1 MEQFLPGQR
10 WLNDAELQLGLG
22 IVVGAEHRHVQI
34 AFPASDEI
42 RTYARNNSPLTRV
55 IFGAS
60 DPLEDQNGKRW
71 TVTRR
76 HEFDG
81 LYQYDCVD
89 DAGNERLITEAE
101 LNPFMVFTSPTERLL
116 NGQIDGDRW
125 FRLRHQCWQAQQQLA
140 SSSMRGLL
148 GCRAQWVPHQLYIA
162 HEVGRRHAPRVLL
175 ADEVGLGKTIEA
187 GLILHQQLVTE
198 RAQRVLILVP
208 ESLQHQWLV
217 EMLRR
222 FNLRFSLFNADR
234 LSVDSV
240 MGDEV
245 TANPFL
251 EEQWVISSPDLL
263 LDTANREEVL
273 AADWDLLIVDEA
285 HHLHW
290 NEQGGSEEYQ
300 LVEALAQQTPGVLL
314 LTATPE
320 QLGKT
325 SHFARLRLLDP
336 ARFSDFDAFL
346 EQEAQYKPI
355 ADQLDKLIAENADPA
370 SIDEL
375 LDQYGTGRVLFR
387 NTRSAIAGFP
397 QRLLAQHPLP
407 LPDEYQ
413 AVRDQACPEHAYSQ
427 GEASDWT
434 QFDPRVEW
442 LIAHCKQNLSE
453 KQLLIC
459 AHAETALSLAEALR
473 VKAGLHVPVFHEGM
487 TLVERDRAAAYF
499 AEAIDGA
506 PLLLCSE
513 IGSEGRNFQFAHQLI
528 LFDLPRHPD
537 LLEQRIGRLDRIG
550 QSSDI
555 TIHVPFLQDCEQ
567 ETLFTWYHE
576 GLDAF
581 SHPCAVGDAVL
592 QRLPVTL
599 QNSGLSAAEN
609 TEKLDLTQSLR
620 SELVA
625 AMESGRDRL
634 LEAHSCRPQ
643 QAETLVARAQQEQRS
658 DELIALME
666 TAWDCYGVDSDPHS
680 DHAMVLFPGEHMDEP
695 FPGVPD
701 EGVSVTW
708 DRDKALAQE
717 DLQFLTWEHPMVS
730 AVLERATSE
739 ERGNSALISLKTKAL
754 PAGTLLME
762 ALFILDAP
770 QRVQR
775 WLAPQLVR
783 TLINPKGVA
792 LQSKIGHD
800 AINKVGQRVRK
811 PVARQV
817 IKSQRDTLLS
827 MIPKARAEAEKD
839 LTRIRQQA
847 LQSLTD
853 MLGNERQRLEKL
865 AEKNPAVR
873 AEEIEFY
880 QREQQRASE
889 AIDAAGLRM
898 DAIRLIVTTQ

>member
-22 IVVGAEHRHVQI
+22 IVVSIEHRHVQI

-60 DPLEDQNGKRW
+60 DPLEDKEGKRW
-71 TVTRR
+71 TVTQR
-76 HEFDG
+76 HEIDG

-89 DAGNERLITEAE
+89 DAGLERRITEAE

-198 RAQRVLILVP
+198 RAKRVLILVP

-234 LSVDSV
+234 LSVGSV

-245 TANPFL
+245 TDNPFL
-251 EEQWVISSPDLL
+251 EEQWAISSPELL
-263 LDTANREEVL
+263 IETGNREEVL

-290 NEQGGSEEYQ
+290 DENGGSEEYQ
-300 LVEALAQQTPGVLL
+300 LVDALAQQTPGVLL

-336 ARFSDFDAFL
+336 ARFNSYEDFLA
-346 EQEAQYKPI
+346 QEASYQPI
-355 ADQLDKLIAENADPA
+355 ADQLDRLIAENAEA
-370 SIDEL
+370 AAIDEL

-387 NTRSAIAGFP
+387 NTRSAIQGFP
-397 QRLLAQHPLP
+397 QRILAPHPLP
-407 LPDEYQ
+407 LPAEYQ
-413 AVRDQACPEHAYSQ
+413 AVSEQACPEHAYSQ
-427 GEASDWT
+427 GKGSDWT

-442 LIAHCKQNLSE
+442 LIGHCKQNLSE

-459 AHAETALSLAEALR
+459 ANAETALSLAEALR

-487 TLVERDRAAAYF
+487 SLVERDRAAAYF

-555 TIHVPFLQDCEQ
+555 TIHVPFLQNSEQ
-567 ETLFTWYHE
+567 EALFHWYHE

-581 SHPCAVGDAVL
+581 SHPCAVGDAVM
-592 QRLPVTL
+592 QRLPEAL
-599 QNSGLSAAEN
+599 QKSGLSTEDNA
-609 TEKLDLTQSLR
+609 EKLKQSRELR
-620 SELVA
+620 IELEA

-643 QAETLVARAQQEQRS
+643 QAEALVERAQQEQRPE
-658 DELIALME
+658 DLIALME

-680 DHAMVLFPGEHMDEP
+680 DQAMVLFPGEHMDEP

-717 DLQFLTWEHPMVS
+717 DLQFLTWEHPMVT

-739 ERGNSALISLKTKAL
+739 ERGNSALITLKTKAL

-811 PVARQV
+811 PVARQI
-817 IKSQRDTLLS
+817 IKSQRDELLT
-827 MIPKARAEAEKD
+827 MIPKARAEAEKN
-839 LTRIRQQA
+839 LPALRQQA
-847 LQSLTD
+847 LESLNS
-853 MLGNERQRLEKL
+853 MLGSEQQRLAKL
-865 AEKNPAVR
+865 AQKNPAVR
-873 AEEIEFY
+873 EEEIAFY
-880 QREQQRASE
+880 DEEQQRASA
-889 AIDAAGLRM
+889 AIEAAGLRM
-898 DAIRLIVTTQ
+898 DAIRLIVTTS

>member
-22 IVVGAEHRHVQI
+22 IVVGVEHRHVQI

-60 DPLEDQNGKRW
+60 DPLEDAEGKRW
-71 TVTRR
+71 LVSQR
-76 HEFDG
+76 HEVDG

-89 DAGNERLITEAE
+89 DNGSERRITEAE

-125 FRLRHQCWQAQQQLA
+125 FRLRHRCWHAQQQLA

-198 RAQRVLILVP
+198 RARRVLILVP

-217 EMLRR
+217 EMQRR

-234 LSVDSV
+234 LGLDSV
-240 MGDEV
+240 MGDGV
-245 TANPFL
+245 TDNPFL
-251 EEQWVISSPDLL
+251 DEQWVISSPELL
-263 LDTANREEVL
+263 LESGNRDEVL
-273 AADWDLLIVDEA
+273 EAGWDLLIVDEA

-290 NEQGGSEEYQ
+290 DEQGGSDSYQ
-300 LVEALAQQTPGVLL
+300 LVDSLAQQTPGVLL

-336 ARFSDFDAFL
+336 ARFNDYEAFL

-355 ADQLDKLIAENADPA
+355 ADELDILMAEGADPA
-370 SIDEL
+370 AIDDL

-397 QRLLAQHPLP
+397 ERVLAPQPLP
-407 LPDEYQ
+407 LPEPYQ
-413 AVRDQACPEHAYSQ
+413 DFTDQACPEYAYSK

-442 LIAHCKQNLSE
+442 LINHCKQNLSE

-487 TLVERDRAAAYF
+487 SLVERDRAAAYF

-528 LFDLPRHPD
+528 LFDLPQHPD

-555 TIHVPFLQDCEQ
+555 TIHVPYLQGSEQ
-567 ETLFTWYHE
+567 EALFHWYHQ

-581 SHPCAVGDAVL
+581 SQPCAVGDAVL
-592 QRLPVTL
+592 QRLPEFL
-599 QNSGLSAAEN
+599 QGSGLSSEDNA
-609 TEKLDLTQSLR
+609 EKLSLTQSLR
-620 SELVA
+620 AELVA

-634 LEAHSCRPQ
+634 LEAHSCRPE
-643 QAETLVARAQQEQRS
+643 QAQELVERAQQEQRS
-658 DELIALME
+658 DELIELME

-680 DHAMVLFPGEHMDEP
+680 EQALVLFPGEHMDEP

-701 EGVSVTW
+701 EGVTVTW

-762 ALFILDAP
+762 ALFVLDAP
-770 QRVQR
+770 RPVQR

-783 TLINPKGVA
+783 VLINPKGVA

-800 AINKVGQRVRK
+800 AINQVGQRVRK

-817 IKSQRDTLLS
+817 IKSQRDTLLN
-827 MIPKARAEAEKD
+827 MIPRARAEAEKD
-839 LTRIRQQA
+839 LPTIREQA
-847 LQSLTD
+847 LQSLTA
-853 MLGNERQRLEKL
+853 MLGNEQQRLQKL
-865 AEKNPAVR
+865 AQKNPTVR
-873 AEEIEFY
+873 QEEIDFY

-889 AIDAAGLRM
+889 AIAAAGLRM